1 MAKRRNGEGSWGI
14 KMINGITYKRYR
26 SPEGKDFYGKTEK
39 EAKLKYQK
47 WQEEHKELPTEQKT
61 LDDVALEWL
70 QSKKKKV
77 KNTTYDGYEYFVN
90 QVLKYDHGY
99 TINTMQIHTI
109 TPDHIQN
116 YIDNWADW
124 LPMSSIHKNKSLLN
138 QIFNY
143 AKRKKYITESPVTD
157 EIKLPIEEQVTKQTK
172 KHIFLTTDD
181 RHKLEQLAFQKMKYR
196 EGDWYG
202 NNAKVIVFLLHTGL
216 RFGEVTG
223 LRWKNVD
230 LENKNI
236 FIIDNSPIIK
246 NRSKTGPV
254 YTLDKTT
261 PKRKSSQ
268 RHVSL
273 SDMACKILMYFYERY
288 PHEDDDLVFVSKT
301 GTPLN
306 RRNVNR
312 TLIIL
317 LNAADCSVKEAS
329 VHDLRHSFGSEL
341 ILHGVDI
348 KVVSELMG
356 HKDIQT
362 TYNIYIHILP
372 EQKSNAIQIFNTQ
385 KEAEN

>member
-1 MAKRRNGEGSWGI
+1 MAKRRNGEGSWGT
-14 KMINGITYKRYR
+14 KTINGIIYKRYR

-39 EAKLKYQK
+39 EVKLKYKK
-47 WQEEHKELPTEQKT
+47 WKDEYKSTPSEQRT
-61 LDDVALEWL
+61 LDDVASEWL
-70 QSKKKKV
+70 KSKRKQV
-77 KNTTYDGYEYFVN
+77 KNTTYDGYEYFVT

-99 TINTMQIHTI
+99 TINNMQIHNI
-109 TPDHIQN
+109 TSDHIQE
-116 YIDNWADW
+116 YIDNWAEW

-157 EIKLPIEEQVTKQTK
+157 EIKLPIEEQVKKETK

-181 RHKLEQLAFQKMKYR
+181 RHKLERLAFQKMKYR
-196 EGDWYG
+196 NGDWYG
-202 NNAKVIVFLLHTGL
+202 NNAKVIVFLFHTGL
-216 RFGEVTG
+216 RFAEATA
-223 LRWKNVD
+223 LRWENVD
-230 LENKNI
+230 LENRTI
-236 FIIDNSPIIK
+236 FIIENSPIIK
-246 NRSKTGPV
+246 NRGKSGPV
-254 YTLDKTT
+254 YVLDKTT

-268 RHVSL
+268 RHVPL
-273 SDMACKILMYFYERY
+273 SDMAYKILMYFYDKY
-288 PHEDDDLVFVSKT
+288 PHGDNDLVFVSKN

-312 TLIIL
+312 TLAIL
-317 LNAADCSVKEAS
+317 LNAADCSIKEAS

-341 ILHGVDI
+341 ILNGVDI

-356 HKDIQT
+356 HKDVQT

>member
-1 MAKRRNGEGSWGI
+1 MAKRRNGEGSWGT
-14 KMINGITYKRYR
+14 KTINGITYKRFR

-39 EAKLKYQK
+39 EARLKYQK
-47 WQEEHKELPTEQKT
+47 WTDEHKELPPEQKT
-61 LDDVALEWL
+61 LDDVASEWL
-70 QSKKKKV
+70 ISKKKQV

-99 TINTMQIHTI
+99 MINNMQIHTI
-109 TPDHIQN
+109 TADHIQN

-157 EIKLPIEEQVTKQTK
+157 QIKLPIEEQVAKQTK
-172 KHIFLTTDD
+172 KHIFLSTDD
-181 RHKLEQLAFQKMKYR
+181 RHKLEQLAFKKMKYR

-202 NNAKVIVFLLHTGL
+202 NNAKIIVFLFHTGL
-216 RFGEVTG
+216 RFAEATA
-223 LRWKNVD
+223 LRWGNVD
-230 LENKNI
+230 FTDKSI
-236 FIIDNSPIIK
+236 FIIENSPIIK
-246 NRSKTGPV
+246 NRKKTGPK
-254 YTLDKTT
+254 YILDKTT

-268 RHVSL
+268 RHVPL
-273 SDMACKILMYFYERY
+273 SDMAYKILMYFYEKY
-288 PHEDDDLVFVSKT
+288 PHENNDLVFVTKT
-301 GTPLN
+301 GTPIN

-312 TLIIL
+312 TLEIL
-317 LNAADCSVKEAS
+317 LNAADCSIKKAS

-341 ILHGVDI
+341 VLNGVDI
-348 KVVSELMG
+348 KIVSELMG

-372 EQKSNAIQIFNTQ
+372 TQKSNAIQTFNV
-385 KEAEN
+385 N